1 MQQCTHIFD
10 YEGVRTYRLAKNPIS
25 DKWEDQ
31 TAQSISKNYSTIME
45 MGIICPC
52 KGYLMENCD
61 RKFKEKIYS
70 TTNLNYFVSKHFN
83 SNSHKEWIKHKNE
96 KTVSLESKTNKE
108 LVEQIEFLEREK
120 RKDKV
125 EFRRYL
131 ELHDKEILSLKGQI
145 IDKDKLITMLEAQI
159 PKCKIG
165 NLIDFA
171 I

>member
-1 MQQCTHIFD
+1 MYQL
-10 YEGVRTYRLAKNPIS
+10 VKNPIT
-25 DKWEDQ
+25 DTWEDQ
-31 TAQSISKNYSTIME
+31 TAQSIRKNYSTVLN
-45 MGIICPC
+45 CPC
-52 KGYLMENCD
+52 KGYLKENCGKNYKD
-61 RKFKEKIYS
+61 KAYS
-70 TTNLNYFVSKHFN
+70 TNNFNNFISKHT
-83 SNSHKEWIKHKNE
+83 SAEWHKNWIKHKNE

-145 IDKDKLITMLEAQI
+145 NDKDKLITMLEAQI

>member
-1 MQQCTHIFD
+1 MLQCTYIVD
-10 YEGVRTYRLAKNPIS
+10 YEGDRMYQLVKNPIS

-31 TAQSISKNYSTIME
+31 TAQSIRKNYSTVMN
-45 MGIICPC
+45 CPC
-52 KGYLMENCD
+52 KGYLIENCD
-61 RKFKEKIYS
+61 RKFKDKIYS
-70 TTNLNYFVSKHFN
+70 TTNFNYFVSKHIN
-83 SNSHKEWIKHKNE
+83 SNSHTEWIKHKNE

-108 LVEQIEFLEREK
+108 LVEQIEFLEREN

-131 ELHDKEILSLKGQI
+131 ELRDKDIVSLKDQI
-145 IDKDKLITMLEAQI
+145 NDKDKLITMLEAQI
-159 PKCKIG
+159 PKCKID

>member
-1 MQQCTHIFD
+1 
-10 YEGVRTYRLAKNPIS
+10 
-25 DKWEDQ
+25 
-31 TAQSISKNYSTIME
+31 
-45 MGIICPC
+45 
-52 KGYLMENCD
+52 
-61 RKFKEKIYS
+61 
-70 TTNLNYFVSKHFN
+70 
-83 SNSHKEWIKHKNE
+83 
-96 KTVSLESKTNKE
+96 
-108 LVEQIEFLEREK
+108 VEQIEFLEREK

-145 IDKDKLITMLEAQI
+145 IDKDKEILSLKGQIIDKDKLITMLEAQI